1 MMKKL
6 SMLPLLLISCYIVAA
21 PDLSAPP
28 PPQVNEPDLNLSVEE
43 LKDIQQ
49 GRNASKQSAGN
60 EAMTQSIGDNRDGVK
75 VIQVGD
81 DTIEEYRRGGQLYQI
96 RVIPK
101 IGKPYFIQPKNENSD
116 NDNKG
121 TNPTSNWKVLTF

>member
-1 MMKKL
+1 MKRL
-6 SMLPLLLISCYIVAA
+6 SMLPLLLLSCFIMAA

-28 PPQVNEPDLNLSVEE
+28 PPQIDKPDLNLSAQE

-49 GRNASKQSAGN
+49 GRNTSKQPATSDAL
-60 EAMTQSIGDNRDGVK
+60 THSIGNDRDGIK